1 MKKNTVDQAHKVSRG
16 ACLII
21 ALAAGVIGL
30 AGLYLLGRAY
40 LGGRSKMVIDYLRNP
55 EQFPEYEM
63 DALTRCGNAPFLLPS
78 RGFIGYLWDDSF
90 KPFHRHQ
97 GIDIFAGTEAGKTP
111 VYAPY
116 DGFLTREDGWRSS
129 LIIRIP
135 QDPLDPSR
143 QIWLYM
149 THLADAQGNSFIDS
163 AFPPGTYEKPVF
175 AGDLLGFQGDYSGD
189 PTRPVGVH
197 LHFSIVKDDGAG
209 NYLNELD
216 IANTLDPSPYFGFEL
231 NAKVLG
237 KSEIPKCK
245 Q

>member
-1 MKKNTVDQAHKVSRG
+1 MEKNASSKAHKVSRS

-40 LGGRSKMVIDYLRNP
+40 LGGRNKMVIDFIRNP
-55 EQFPEYEM
+55 EQHPDYEAE
-63 DALTRCGNAPFLLPS
+63 ALTKCGDAPFLLPS

-90 KPFHRHQ
+90 KPFNRHQ

-116 DGFLTREDGWRSS
+116 DGFLTREEGWRSS

-189 PTRPVGVH
+189 TTRPVGVH

-216 IANTLDPSPYFGFEL
+216 IANSLDPTPYFGFEL

>member
-1 MKKNTVDQAHKVSRG
+1 MEKNESNKTFRFPRRVW
-16 ACLII
+16 LIVV
-21 ALAAGVIGL
+21 LAASMAGL
-30 AGLYLLGRAY
+30 AVFYLLGRTY
-40 LGGRSKMVIDYLRNP
+40 LGGRNLMVINFLRNP
-55 EQFPEYEM
+55 GEYPEYEVE
-63 DALTRCGNAPFLLPS
+63 ALTKCGNAPFLMPS
-78 RGFIGYLWDDSF
+78 KGFIGYLWDDSF
-90 KPFHRHQ
+90 KLFHRHQ

-116 DGFLTREDGWRSS
+116 DGFVTREEGWKSS

-149 THLADAQGNSFIDS
+149 THLADAEGNSFIDS
-163 AFPPGTYEKPVF
+163 AFPPGTQDKPVF

-189 PTRPVGVH
+189 PARPVGVH
-197 LHFSIVKDDGAG
+197 LHFSIVRDDGAG

-216 IANTLDPSPYFGFEL
+216 ILNTLDPTPYFGFEL

-237 KSEIPKCK
+237 KSDIPGCK
-245 Q
+245 P

>member
-1 MKKNTVDQAHKVSRG
+1 MEKISLSKSHKFSRRN
-16 ACLII
+16 CLAVVLGIS
-21 ALAAGVIGL
+21 LIGL
-30 AGLYLLGRAY
+30 AGIYLLGRTY
-40 LGGRSKMVIDYLRNP
+40 LGGRSRMVIDYLRNP
-55 EQFPEYEM
+55 GQNPDYEVE
-63 DALTRCGNAPFLLPS
+63 ALTRCGNAPFLLPS
-78 RGFIGYLWDDSF
+78 KGFIGYLWDDSF

-116 DGFLTREDGWRSS
+116 DGFLTREEGWLSS

-149 THLADAQGNSFIDS
+149 THLADAEGNSFIES
-163 AFPPGTYEKPVF
+163 AFPPGTYNKPVF
-175 AGDLLGFQGDYSGD
+175 TGDLLGFQGDYSGN
-189 PTRPVGVH
+189 PARPVGVH
-197 LHFSIVKDDGAG
+197 LHFSIVKDDGMG

-216 IANTLDPSPYFGFEL
+216 IANTLDPTPYFGFEL

-237 KSEIPKCK
+237 KSEIPKCEP
-245 Q
+245 